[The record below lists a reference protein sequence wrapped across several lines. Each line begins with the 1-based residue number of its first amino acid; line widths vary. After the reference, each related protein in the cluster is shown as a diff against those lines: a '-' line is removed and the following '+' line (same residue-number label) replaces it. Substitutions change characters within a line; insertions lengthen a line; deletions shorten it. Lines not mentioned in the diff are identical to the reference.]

1 MSRCGTSSYMAKIAR
16 RLSLPDLIAEFLP
29 PDASL
34 ALGGLHFHNT
44 PMALVRE
51 VIRQAIPIAHL
62 VPPLDGS
69 INADQLIGAGLVREV
84 QVAYLGAEIYG
95 LAGRFRAAAEAG
107 SLVVRD
113 CEEAGFTLAMRA
125 GAAGLP
131 FAALPRG
138 FMPPRGAI
146 PGVLDVNSKDY
157 QTIVDPFSG
166 QSVEVVRAIMP
177 DVALLHVQL
186 IDGHGNCGLLGA
198 PMLDLDVARAAR
210 VCLVQAECE
219 VERLPSDCR
228 ACLPG
233 YVVDAYCVLPGGAH
247 PTSSHGRYAHDDEH
261 VRAYVQA
268 AMSDAG
274 YARYRADI
282 IGSSEAHYR
291 AAVDIDA
298 RLRLLARGSP

>member
-1 MSRCGTSSYMAKIAR
+1 MAKIAR
-16 RLSLPDLIAEFLP
+16 RLSLPALIAEYLL

-51 VIRQAIPIAHL
+51 IIRQAIPIAHL

-84 QVAYLGAEIYG
+84 QLAYVGAEIYG

-107 SLVVRD
+107 SVALRD

-146 PGVLDVNSKDY
+146 PGVLAVNSKDY
-157 QTIVDPFSG
+157 QTIVDPFTG
-166 QSVEVVRAIMP
+166 HAVEVVRAITP
-177 DVALLHVQL
+177 DVAMIHAQL
-186 IDGHGNCGLLGA
+186 IDRHGNCGFLGA
-198 PMLDLDVARAAR
+198 PMLDLEVARAAR
-210 VCLVQAECE
+210 VCLVQVERE
-219 VERLPSDCR
+219 VESLPSDCR

-247 PTSSHGRYAHDDEH
+247 PASSHGCYDHDEEH
-261 VRAYVQA
+261 VRAYLQA
-268 AMSDAG
+268 AQSDVG
-274 YARYRADI
+274 YARYRAEI
-282 IGSSEAHYR
+282 IGASEAHYR
-291 AAVDIDA
+291 ATLGLDA
-298 RLRLLARGSP
+298 RLQLLARGTP

>member
-1 MSRCGTSSYMAKIAR
+1 MAKIAR
-16 RLSLPDLIAEFLP
+16 RVPLAALIADYLP
-29 PDASL
+29 RDASL

-51 VIRQAIPIAHL
+51 VIRQAVPIAHL

-84 QVAYLGAEIYG
+84 QLAYLGVEIYG

-107 SLVVRD
+107 TLAVRD
-113 CEEAGFTLAMRA
+113 CEEAGFTLALRA

-131 FAALPRG
+131 FAALPEG

-146 PGVLDVNSKDY
+146 PGVLEVNARDY
-157 QTIVDPFSG
+157 QTIVDPFTG
-166 QSVEVVRAIMP
+166 RAVEVVRAIAP
-177 DVALLHVQL
+177 DVAMIHAQL
-186 IDGHGNCGLLGA
+186 IDRHGNCGLLGA

-210 VCLVQAECE
+210 VCLVQAERE
-219 VERLPSDCR
+219 VDSLPPACR
-228 ACLPG
+228 AVLPG

-247 PTSSHGRYAHDDEH
+247 PASSHGCYDHDEEQL
-261 VRAYVQA
+261 RAYVLA
-268 AMSDAG
+268 AQSDDG

-282 IGSSEAHYR
+282 IGDSEAHYR
-291 AAVDIDA
+291 ATLDLATRLQ
-298 RLRLLARGSP
+298 RLRRELP

>member
-1 MSRCGTSSYMAKIAR
+1 MAKIAR
-16 RLSLPDLIAEFLP
+16 RLSLQALIAECLP
-29 PDASL
+29 PNASL

-84 QVAYLGAEIYG
+84 QLAYLGAEIYG

-107 SLVVRD
+107 TVAVRD

-131 FAALPRG
+131 FAVLPQD

-146 PGVLDVNSKDY
+146 PGVLSVNTKDY
-157 QTIVDPFSG
+157 QTIVDPFTG
-166 QSVEVVRAIMP
+166 HAVEVVRAITP
-177 DVALLHVQL
+177 DVALIHAQL
-186 IDGHGNCGLLGA
+186 IDCHGNCGFLGA

-210 VCLVQAECE
+210 VCLVQVERE
-219 VERLPSDCR
+219 VETLPFDCR

-233 YVVDAYCVLPGGAH
+233 YVVDAYCVLSGGAH
-247 PTSSHGRYAHDDEH
+247 PASSHGCYAHDEEQ

-268 AMSDAG
+268 AQTDAG
-274 YARYRADI
+274 YARYRTEI
-282 IGSSEAHYR
+282 IGASEAHYR
-291 AAVDIDA
+291 ATLDLDA
-298 RLRLLARGSP
+298 RLQRLARGIP